1 MKLKKIII
9 MALCLSLVMTCG
21 VFLAACNKGSGE
33 GDGKGG
39 GDTYVPRN
47 SNQWFTEAE
56 LAKKGLS
63 ALPAPT
69 GLSGDMSSDLY
80 WYNDGYSF
88 DQACPNEDIFYENV
102 EKYFAYFNEKF
113 DGRFGTDKL
122 EKILTADKGQSCYRL
137 VQETNLDK
145 YYVKN
150 SKRYRFYYVT
160 DTEATQQIFGQNYL
174 KDDAVWLFEVMYDFD
189 TTKNTYML
197 KIFIENASKAKNG
210 ETINYYRIAEK

>member
-21 VFLAACNKGSGE
+21 VFLAACNKGGSG
-33 GDGKGG
+33 GG

-69 GLSGDMSSDLY
+69 GLSGDMSSDLN

-88 DQACPNEDIFYENV
+88 HQACPDEDTFTQNV
-102 EKYFAYFNEKF
+102 ETYFNYFKSNYG
-113 DGRFGTDKL
+113 DRFGAITAFSL
-122 EKILTADKGQSCYRL
+122 EKHSPSTNEYYYNILKKAKLSDYFSDNPCPTY
-137 VQETNLDK
+137 T
-145 YYVKN
+145 
-150 SKRYRFYYVT
+150 FYYVT
-160 DTEATQQIFGQNYL
+160 NKTLEDGYFKA
-174 KDDAVWLFEVMYDFD
+174 DAVWTFTIRFD
-189 TTKNTYML
+189 DGKL
-197 KIFIENASKAKNG
+197 KIFIENAEKTRNG
-210 ETINYYRIAEK
+210 EYTNHYRMV

>member
-21 VFLAACNKGSGE
+21 VFLAACNKGGGE
-33 GDGKGG
+33 GG

-69 GLSGDMSSDLY
+69 GLSGDMSSDLN

-88 DQACPNEDIFYENV
+88 HQACPNEDIFYENV

-113 DGRFGTDKL
+113 DGRFGAINAYSL
-122 EKILTADKGQSCYRL
+122 EKYSPSTNEYYYNILKKTDLADYFSDNPCPTY
-137 VQETNLDK
+137 T
-145 YYVKN
+145 
-150 SKRYRFYYVT
+150 FYYVT
-160 DTEATQQIFGQNYL
+160 DDTTLEDGYFKA
-174 KDDAVWLFEVMYDFD
+174 DAVWTFTIRLDD
-189 TTKNTYML
+189 GKL
-197 KIFIENASKAKNG
+197 KIFIENAGKTRNG
-210 ETINYYRIAEK
+210 VYTNHYRMV

>member
-21 VFLAACNKGSGE
+21 VFLAACNKGGGN
-33 GDGKGG
+33 GDNNKTQVRD
-39 GDTYVPRN
+39 DTK
-47 SNQWFTEAE
+47 WFSEEE

-69 GLSGDMSSDLY
+69 GLTGTMSTYLH

-88 DQACPNEDIFYENV
+88 HQACPDEDTFTQNV
-102 EKYFAYFNEKF
+102 ETYFNYFKSKY

-122 EKILTADKGQSCYRL
+122 EKILTADNGQSCYRL

-174 KDDAVWLFEVMYDFD
+174 KDDAVWLFDVLYDFD

-197 KIFIENASKAKNG
+197 KIFIENAGKAKNG
-210 ETINYYRIAEK
+210 ETINYYRLAEK

>member
-21 VFLAACNKGSGE
+21 VFLAACNKGGGE
-33 GDGKGG
+33 GG

-69 GLSGDMSSDLY
+69 GLTGTMTTDVAWLI
-80 WYNDGYSF
+80 DGYYF
-88 DQACPNEDIFYENV
+88 AQPCPNEEVFYENV
-102 EKYFAYFNEKF
+102 EKYFAYFKKNY
-113 DGRFGTDKL
+113 DGRFGTDDL
-122 EKILTADKGQSCYRL
+122 EKILTADKGQTCYRL

-150 SKRYRFYYVT
+150 SKRYRFYYAT

-189 TTKNTYML
+189 TTKNTYVL
-197 KIFIENASKAKNG
+197 KIFIENAGKAKNG
-210 ETINYYRIAEK
+210 ETINYYRLAEK

>member
-21 VFLAACNKGSGE
+21 VFLAACNKGGGS
-33 GDGKGG
+33 GG

-69 GLSGDMSSDLY
+69 GLSGDMNSDLN

-88 DQACPNEDIFYENV
+88 SQACPDEDTFTQNAEAYLNYFKS
-102 EKYFAYFNEKF
+102 KY
-113 DGRFGTDKL
+113 DGPFGTIDTRSYKYSPSTN
-122 EKILTADKGQSCYRL
+122 EYYYNILKKTDLADYFSDNPCPTY
-137 VQETNLDK
+137 T
-145 YYVKN
+145 
-150 SKRYRFYYVT
+150 FYYVT
-160 DTEATQQIFGQNYL
+160 DTTLEDGYFKA
-174 KDDAVWLFEVMYDFD
+174 DAVWTFEIMFD
-189 TTKNTYML
+189 DGKL
-197 KIFIENASKAKNG
+197 KIFIENARKTRNG
-210 ETINYYRIAEK
+210 VYTNYYKMA

>member
-21 VFLAACNKGSGE
+21 VFLAACNKGGGE
-33 GDGKGG
+33 G

-88 DQACPNEDIFYENV
+88 HQACPDEDKFTQNAEAYLNYFKS
-102 EKYFAYFNEKF
+102 KY
-113 DGRFGTDKL
+113 DGRFGAINAYSL
-122 EKILTADKGQSCYRL
+122 EKYSPSTNEYYYNILKKTDLADYFSDNPCPTY
-137 VQETNLDK
+137 T
-145 YYVKN
+145 
-150 SKRYRFYYVT
+150 FYYVT
-160 DTEATQQIFGQNYL
+160 DTTLEDGYFKA
-174 KDDAVWLFEVMYDFD
+174 DAVWTFTIMLDD
-189 TTKNTYML
+189 GKL
-197 KIFIENASKAKNG
+197 KIFIENAGKTRNG
-210 ETINYYRIAEK
+210 IYTNHYRMV

>member
-33 GDGKGG
+33 GGGKGG

-69 GLSGDMSSDLY
+69 GLSGDMSSDLN

-88 DQACPNEDIFYENV
+88 HQACSDEDTFTQNV
-102 EKYFAYFNEKF
+102 ETYFTYFKSKY
-113 DGRFGTDKL
+113 DGRFGAITAFSL
-122 EKILTADKGQSCYRL
+122 EKYSPSTNEYYYKILKKTDLADYFSDNPCPTY
-137 VQETNLDK
+137 T
-145 YYVKN
+145 
-150 SKRYRFYYVT
+150 FYYVT
-160 DTEATQQIFGQNYL
+160 DTTLEDGYFKA
-174 KDDAVWLFEVMYDFD
+174 DAVWTFEIRLHDG
-189 TTKNTYML
+189 KL
-197 KIFIENASKAKNG
+197 KIFIENAGKTRNG
-210 ETINYYRIAEK
+210 IYTNHYRMV

>member
-21 VFLAACNKGSGE
+21 VFLAACNKGGGNS
-33 GDGKGG
+33 GG

-69 GLSGDMSSDLY
+69 GLSGDMSSDLN

-88 DQACPNEDIFYENV
+88 DQACPDEDIFYENV

-122 EKILTADKGQSCYRL
+122 EKILTADDGQSCYRL

-174 KDDAVWLFEVMYDFD
+174 KDDAVWLFEVMNDFD
-189 TTKNTYML
+189 TTKNTYVL
-197 KIFIENASKAKNG
+197 KIFIENAGKTKNG
-210 ETINYYRIAEK
+210 KTINYYRLAEK

>member
-21 VFLAACNKGSGE
+21 VFLAACNKGGGE
-33 GDGKGG
+33 G

-88 DQACPNEDIFYENV
+88 HQACPDEDKFTQNAEAYLNYFKS
-102 EKYFAYFNEKF
+102 KY
-113 DGRFGTDKL
+113 DGRFGAINAYSL
-122 EKILTADKGQSCYRL
+122 EKYSPSTNEYYYNILKKTDLADYFSDNPCPTY
-137 VQETNLDK
+137 T
-145 YYVKN
+145 
-150 SKRYRFYYVT
+150 FYYVT
-160 DTEATQQIFGQNYL
+160 DTTLEDGYFKA
-174 KDDAVWLFEVMYDFD
+174 DAVWTFTIMLDD
-189 TTKNTYML
+189 GKL
-197 KIFIENASKAKNG
+197 KIFIENAGKTRNG
-210 ETINYYRIAEK
+210 VYTNHYRMV

>member
-21 VFLAACNKGSGE
+21 VFLAACNKGG
-33 GDGKGG
+33 GGG

-69 GLSGDMSSDLY
+69 GLSGDMNSDLN

-88 DQACPNEDIFYENV
+88 HQACPDEDKFTQNAEAYLNYFKSKYDGSFGAINAYSL
-102 EKYFAYFNEKF
+102 EKYSPSTNEYYYNILKKAKLSDYFSDNPCP
-113 DGRFGTDKL
+113 TY
-122 EKILTADKGQSCYRL
+122 T
-137 VQETNLDK
+137 
-145 YYVKN
+145 
-150 SKRYRFYYVT
+150 FYYVT
-160 DTEATQQIFGQNYL
+160 DKTLEDGYFKA
-174 KDDAVWLFEVMYDFD
+174 DAVWTFTIRFD
-189 TTKNTYML
+189 DGKL
-197 KIFIENASKAKNG
+197 KIFIENAEKTRNG
-210 ETINYYRIAEK
+210 EYTNHYRMV

>member
-21 VFLAACNKGSGE
+21 VFLAACNKGGGE
-33 GDGKGG
+33 GG

-88 DQACPNEDIFYENV
+88 DQACPNEETFTQNAEAYLN
-102 EKYFAYFNEKF
+102 YFNSKY
-113 DGRFGTDKL
+113 DGRFGVADFYSQTTDYS
-122 EKILTADKGQSCYRL
+122 ESYYKIKKTTTLSDYFSNNPSSLYK
-137 VQETNLDK
+137 
-145 YYVKN
+145 
-150 SKRYRFYYVT
+150 FYYVT
-160 DTEATQQIFGQNYL
+160 DTTLENGYFKA
-174 KDDAVWLFEVMYDFD
+174 DAVWTFEIRYEFN
-189 TTKNTYML
+189 TTKNTYL
-197 KIFIENASKAKNG
+197 FKIFIENARKSHNG
-210 ETINYYRIAEK
+210 AFTYYYKMA